1 MIRIRQLVPS
11 VIIGGAL
18 ASILAGC
25 DGTGADPSQEGPAA
39 QAPAAQDPSG
49 KEEMLERTIVLI
61 QADGTQT
68 VDKFNITKK
77 EREQD
82 LALHEL
88 YLQGKVTPAIP
99 PSRIVRD
106 WGCAGSSMWMFTG
119 TNYLGAE
126 ICFYLAPG
134 DTMSYINIGYYSWAQ
149 HIRSFKAGSQR
160 GAFFLSTGCAEV
172 FNAWQLTPSAS
183 ACVRSADSIALF
195 D

>member
-25 DGTGADPSQEGPAA
+25 DGTGADPSQDLPSQNSPAKDSSGG
-39 QAPAAQDPSG
+39 QAEVFQ
-49 KEEMLERTIVLI
+49 RTIVVK
-61 QADGTQT
+61 QADGTET
-68 VDKFNITKK
+68 VSQFNVTQK
-77 EREQD
+77 ERDQD

-106 WGCAGSSMWMFTG
+106 WGCGTSSMWMFTG
-119 TNYLGAE
+119 TGYSGAE
-126 ICFYLAPG
+126 ICFYLVPG
-134 DTMSYINIGYYSWAQ
+134 NTMNYINIGYYSWAQ

-183 ACVRSADSIALF
+183 ACVRSADSITF
-195 D
+195 FQ